1 MRIGEVLRS
10 AADIVMPRTCP
21 VCGNVLHGDERYLCR
36 MCLEQLPRT
45 FFERTKFNAM
55 EQLFAG
61 KTRVER
67 AAAYFWYE
75 KGTDYS
81 RIIIDVKY
89 HNRPKLGRWLARR
102 AAAEMAEWGF
112 FDGIDCMA
120 AVPLHSFKRAAR
132 GYNQSEYVARGIGDV
147 TGLELVEALRARSH
161 ETQTHKDVFQ
171 RMENARDI
179 YSASSRAAQQL
190 AGKHVLIVDDV
201 VTTGATLL
209 ACAESL
215 AGLQGIKVSV
225 MTLAAARLDA

>member
-1 MRIGEVLRS
+1 M
-10 AADIVMPRTCP
+10 
-21 VCGNVLHGDERYLCR
+21 
-36 MCLEQLPRT
+36 
-45 FFERTKFNAM
+45 
-55 EQLFAG
+55 
-61 KTRVER
+61 
-67 AAAYFWYE
+67 
-75 KGTDYS
+75 
-81 RIIIDVKY
+81 
-89 HNRPKLGRWLARR
+89 
-102 AAAEMAEWGF
+102 
-112 FDGIDCMA
+112 
-120 AVPLHSFKRAAR
+120 
-132 GYNQSEYVARGIGDV
+132 ARGIGDV

-215 AGLQGIKVSV
+215 AGIQGIKVSV